1 MAKLCHERGGN
12 LRLVLDHENATH
24 GPISI
29 LTVAVEIIACLDEE
43 EMKYRARGSAPSP

>member
-24 GPISI
+24 GPIPI
-29 LTVAVEIIACLDEE
+29 LTVAVAIIACRDEE
-43 EMKYRARGSAPSP
+43 HVKDRAGARG